1 MKKTIGDLVVLESGV
16 YVAFGY
22 TGDGEPTRTACSEVF
37 VTRNSVTER
46 MRVGDAF
53 DVVKGVA
60 IWKQLD
66 WPACKLTVIRYF
78 GSGRSRRPG
87 WLRRFLDC
95 PKAHPSLRTELS
107 SVGGG
112 VLKFVIRRW
121 DYSRLGHKD
130 RTFSGTYELDGKS
143 IKVHSADGAAIGISG
158 LVGRLHSAA
167 VIWARN
173 NPGLYDTTG
182 TD

>member
-1 MKKTIGDLVVLESGV
+1 VVLESGV

-22 TGDGEPTRTACSEVF
+22 AGGGEFNRNACDAVF

-60 IWKQLD
+60 IWKQPD
-66 WPACKLTVIRYF
+66 WPASKLTVTRYF
-78 GSGRSRRPG
+78 AFGRSRRPG
-87 WLRRFLDC
+87 WLRRFIDC
-95 PKAHPSLRTELS
+95 PKAHPSLRVELS
-107 SVGGG
+107 SAGGG
-112 VLKFVIRRW
+112 VLKFVVRMW
-121 DYSRLGHKD
+121 HYSRFGHKD
-130 RTFSGTYELDGKS
+130 RTFSGTYEMEGKC
-143 IKVHSADGAAIGISG
+143 IKVHSTDGAESGVSG

-173 NPGLYDTTG
+173 NPGLYEDQ
-182 TD
+182 

>member
-1 MKKTIGDLVVLESGV
+1 MTKTIGDLVVLESGV

-22 TGDGEPTRTACSEVF
+22 AGGGEFNRNACDAVF

-66 WPACKLTVIRYF
+66 WPASKLTVIRDF
-78 GSGRSRRPG
+78 AFGRSRRPG
-87 WLRRFLDC
+87 WFRRFIDC
-95 PKAHPSLRTELS
+95 PKSQSSLRAELS

-112 VLKFVIRRW
+112 VLKFVIRSW
-121 DYSRLGHKD
+121 NYSRFGHKD
-130 RTFSGTYELDGKS
+130 RILEGTYSMEGQC
-143 IKVHSADGAAIGISG
+143 IKVYSTSGSDLEISG
-158 LVGRLHSAA
+158 IVGKLHNAA
-167 VIWARN
+167 VVWARN
-173 NPGLYDTTG
+173 NPTLYDQ
-182 TD
+182 